1 MEDPNAAVRRLLV
14 GITAVVLL
22 STAALLWIWP
32 GPSTSGPTVMW
43 RGACGRVGTVMA
55 ALWLAMPT
63 RTRPAAWANLNPRS
77 VAAVAICL
85 LAIRF
90 PLRFLV
96 PAAGVLLFLGVFLR
110 PKNRARPPRPA
121 EIERR

>member
-14 GITAVVLL
+14 GGIALALLTTAV
-22 STAALLWIWP
+22 LLWILP
-32 GPSTSGPTVMW
+32 GMSTTGPAAMW
-43 RGACGRVGTVMA
+43 RGACGRIGTVMA

-96 PAAGVLLFLGVFLR
+96 PAAGALLFLGVFLR
-110 PKNRARPPRPA
+110 PKIRTRPPRPA
-121 EIERR
+121 EIEHR